1 MRYTLAQ
8 EVIFV
13 ILALASALAL
23 LSKHPVISIWF
34 FILALGFVYFENWIV
49 EYVRSA

>member
-13 ILALASALAL
+13 ILAMAAAFAL
-23 LSKHPVISIWF
+23 LSKHPIISIWF
-34 FILALGFVYFENWIV
+34 TILALAFVYFEHQIV